1 MSATPSHHARS
12 LLAAMIAAS
21 LAACIP
27 PTTFASNV
35 KVASSLGDDV
45 RGARSLDQQGVLAFE
60 AGRYHDALLYFEA
73 AFAHG
78 GPPSERWNAAKCH
91 LRLDEPAQAEA
102 ALVEYLSLPGLTA
115 QDRQEATVTLE
126 SIRRK
131 SSTLTVLSVPLGLP
145 VVVDGSSI
153 GVTPVTTSVLPG
165 EHLLVVGRTPET
177 RQERPL
183 TARYGRAILV
193 EAHP

>member
-1 MSATPSHHARS
+1 M
-12 LLAAMIAAS
+12 LVAS
-21 LAACIP
+21 VGACIP
-27 PTTFASNV
+27 PAQSAATV
-35 KVASSLGDDV
+35 KVTSSQGDDV
-45 RGARSLDQQGVLAFE
+45 RGARSRDQQGVLAFE
-60 AGRYHDALLYFEA
+60 VGRYHDALLYFEA

-126 SIRRK
+126 SIRKK

-145 VVVDGSSI
+145 VVVDGASL
-153 GVTPVTTSVLPG
+153 GVTPVTTTVLPG
-165 EHLLVVGRTPET
+165 EHLLIVGRTPET
-177 RQERPL
+177 RQERPI